1 MDKRI
6 KGFYKKERT
15 LCIGAIILGLVF
27 ASQYFFA
34 NQVENTYRFLFYTLT
49 GYGIIYIF
57 NYGRKWW
64 FFKEREKNALIDF
77 KQSPKIYSQ
86 QENDWITKRRS
97 EYKQYKIILEVSVF
111 IGVLAFIIALTGF
124 NKALIGGTGIGV
136 MMGSGFWLCIEL
148 LSEFQCREYEHFV
161 EKHR

>member
-6 KGFYKKERT
+6 RYFYKKERK
-15 LCIGAIILGLVF
+15 LCVGAIILGLAF

-34 NQVENTYRFLFYTLT
+34 DYVATTYRFLFYTLT
-49 GYGIIYIF
+49 GYGVIYIF
-57 NYGRKWW
+57 HYGRKWW
-64 FFKEREKNALIDF
+64 FFKEREKHALLDF
-77 KQSPKIYSQ
+77 NQSPKLYSQ
-86 QENDWITKRRS
+86 KENDWITIRRT
-97 EYKQYKIILEVSVF
+97 EYNQYKIILEVSVF
-111 IGVLAFIIALTGF
+111 LGVIAFIIALTGF

-161 EKHR
+161 EKYK